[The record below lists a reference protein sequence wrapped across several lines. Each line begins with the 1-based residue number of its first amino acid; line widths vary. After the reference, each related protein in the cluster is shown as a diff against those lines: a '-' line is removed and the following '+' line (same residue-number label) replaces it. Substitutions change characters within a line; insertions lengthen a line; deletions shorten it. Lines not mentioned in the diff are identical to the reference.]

1 MWRSVP
7 KRAAALL
14 GLLLWTTALQGCFY
28 YQAAKGH
35 LGLMASREPISD
47 VIAQP
52 ETPPR
57 VRERLTD
64 VAAARAFAIET
75 LGLPDN
81 GSYTSYVDLGR
92 DYVVV
97 NVFAA
102 PEFSLT
108 PKRWCHPFVGCIAYR
123 GYYESAHAERYAA
136 RLAREGWDTT
146 TSKVR
151 AYSTLG
157 RFRDPVLSTMIAGS
171 ADAAA
176 SLVFHELAHQVI
188 YVRGDTAFN
197 ESFATFVA
205 SEGLRRWRAT
215 QGRAVRTRVAQRRAA
230 LREVVARLRADL
242 DAVYA
247 ADLADDEKR
256 ARKSAL
262 FETFAVAWAAT
273 GGRLPAPDNNAA
285 LVPIALYADRTAAF
299 AALLDTVDGDLERFY
314 AAVKALGKLDKP
326 ARDARLDALTAG

>member
-7 KRAAALL
+7 KRVVALL
-14 GLLLWTTALQGCFY
+14 AFLLPLHGCY
-28 YQAAKGH
+28 YVQAAQGH
-35 LGLMASREPISD
+35 LKLMSAREPIETVVAD
-47 VIAQP
+47 A
-52 ETPPR
+52 ETPDA
-57 VRERLTD
+57 VRKRLNVVTE
-64 VAAARAFAIET
+64 ARRFAIEE

-102 PEFSLT
+102 PEFSLA
-108 PKRWCHPFVGCIAYR
+108 PKRWCHPFVGCMAYR
-123 GYYESAHAERYAA
+123 GYYAADDATEYAA

-171 ADAAA
+171 EDATV

-205 SEGLRRWRAT
+205 SEGLRRWRAKAA
-215 QGRAVRTRVAQRRAA
+215 RRRTRVARAA
-230 LREVVARLRADL
+230 TRGIARGHRA
-242 DAVYA
+242 
-247 ADLADDEKR
+247 
-256 ARKSAL
+256 
-262 FETFAVAWAAT
+262 
-273 GGRLPAPDNNAA
+273 
-285 LVPIALYADRTAAF
+285 IA
-299 AALLDTVDGDLERFY
+299 
-314 AAVKALGKLDKP
+314 
-326 ARDARLDALTAG
+326 

>member
-1 MWRSVP
+1 MGRSVP
-7 KRAAALL
+7 KRVVALL
-14 GLLLWTTALQGCFY
+14 AFLLPLQGCY
-28 YQAAKGH
+28 YVQAAQGH
-35 LGLMASREPISD
+35 FKLMSAREPIETVVAD
-47 VIAQP
+47 V
-52 ETPPR
+52 ETPEA
-57 VRERLTD
+57 VRERLT
-64 VAAARAFAIET
+64 VVTEARQFAIEE

-102 PEFSLT
+102 PEFSLV
-108 PKRWCHPFVGCIAYR
+108 PKRWCHPFVGCMAYL
-123 GYYESAHAERYAA
+123 GYYAAEDANDYAQ

-171 ADAAA
+171 EDATV

-205 SEGLRRWRAT
+205 SEGLRRWRA
-215 QGRAVRTRVAQRRAA
+215 QDGRAAPASLVQRRAA
-230 LREVVARLRADL
+230 LRAAIARLRDAL
-242 DAVYA
+242 SAVYDGELPEA
-247 ADLADDEKR
+247 EKR
-256 ARKSAL
+256 TRKAAL
-262 FETFAVAWAAT
+262 FEAFATEWTAL
-273 GGRLPAPDNNAA
+273 GGRLPAPHNNAA
-285 LVPIALYADRTAAF
+285 LAPIALYADRTAGF
-299 AALLDTVDGDLERFY
+299 AGLLRASEGDLERFY
-314 AAVKALGKLDKP
+314 AAVKVMGELEKP
-326 ARDARLDALTAG
+326 ARDARLDALAAD